1 MRSLCK
7 RALFVIGFVAS
18 SPLIFITWLE
28 ARLFGEEQERIFF
41 TCAEVLSLIPT
52 LFGTYMRKA
61 FYWATCKS
69 VSWDTHFR
77 LGSWLAHRNNIIG
90 PMVGIGA
97 YTYIGYADIGRN
109 VIFGARV
116 SIVSGKYQHGRP
128 SERTQ
133 NEEISEKHEVIRI
146 GDNSWIGQD
155 VVIMANIGNNC
166 TVGAGS
172 VVMKDTQDN
181 TTVLGNP
188 ARKVN
193 LT

>member
-1 MRSLCK
+1 MKNLLK
-7 RALFVIGFVAS
+7 TALFVIGLVAS
-18 SPLIFITWLE
+18 SPLILISLLE
-28 ARLFGEEQERIFF
+28 ERLFGDEEERVFF
-41 TCAEVLSLIPT
+41 TCAELLSVVPTVL
-52 LFGTYMRKA
+52 GNCMRRA

-69 VSWDTHFR
+69 VSWNTQFR

-90 PMVGIGA
+90 PMVGIGP
-97 YTYIGYADIGRN
+97 YTYIGYAEIGRN

-116 SIVSGKYQHGRP
+116 SVISGKYQHGRP
-128 SERTQ
+128 SERTRYA
-133 NEEISEKHEVIRI
+133 EISEEHEIIRI

-155 VVIMANIGNNC
+155 VVIMANIGRNC

-172 VVMKDTQDN
+172 VVMKDVEDN